1 MSTKKSISPIRIV
14 RCGLVAALYTVL
26 CLVLA
31 PISFGAL
38 QVRISEALCL
48 LPVFGAD
55 YIIGV
60 TLGCLLANMLGAAMG
75 TTVAL
80 DIVFG
85 TLATL
90 LACIFTY
97 LLRNVRTFGLTLLAS
112 VPPVLFNAII
122 IGLEISF
129 FFTNGAI
136 TGPVILFNMVSVGI
150 GEIISC
156 CVLGVILV
164 RLIERT
170 PRLHAMFTEG

>member
-1 MSTKKSISPIRIV
+1 MSTKKSISAIRIV

-31 PISFGAL
+31 PISFGAM

-60 TLGCLLANMLGAAMG
+60 TLGCLLSNMLGVAMG
-75 TTVAL
+75 TTVVL

-90 LACIFTY
+90 LACICTY
-97 LLRNVRTFGLTLLAS
+97 FLRSVRTFGLTLPAS
-112 VPPVLFNAII
+112 IPPVIFNAVI

-129 FFTNGAI
+129 LFTNGTVTAPI
-136 TGPVILFNMVSVGI
+136 ILFNMVTVGL

-156 CVLGVILV
+156 CILGVILV